1 MKELLMKQSLTTE
14 FLTYAVEL
22 AKVAGEFALKAQRG
36 TLKIESKTNE
46 FDLVTHVDK
55 YNEDLIREG
64 VAKKYPSHIFLGEE
78 SGASAEVGEIKWI
91 VDPIDG
97 TLNYA
102 HGLPIWCISIGIE
115 VAGVIECG
123 IIFDPSRDEC
133 FTTIRGEG
141 SFLNGKAIT
150 VSTQNDPK
158 RSMYVTGFPYNI
170 AEDPHNDIDR
180 FGRFLRNGLIVR
192 RLGSAA
198 LDLAYVAAGRFDAFY
213 EGGLSAW
220 DTAAG
225 ALMVR
230 EAGGMTTHFNG
241 APYSVYD
248 KSIIATNGLQHQML
262 SEIINAVGH
271 S

>member
-1 MKELLMKQSLTTE
+1 MKNVVIKELLAS
-14 FLTYAVEL
+14 AVEL
-22 AKVAGEFALKAQRG
+22 AKAAGEYALAAQRG

-46 FDLVTHVDK
+46 FDLVTHIDK
-55 YNEDLIREG
+55 YNEDLIRDA
-64 VAKKYPSHIFLGEE
+64 VAKKYPSHLFLGEE
-78 SGASAEVGEIKWI
+78 SGASKNVGEIKWI

-102 HGLPIWCISIGIE
+102 HRLPIWCVSIGIE

-123 IIFDPSRDEC
+123 VVFDPSRDEC
-133 FTTIRGEG
+133 FTTIRGVG
-141 SFLNGKAIT
+141 SFLNEKEIR
-150 VSTQNDPK
+150 VSLQNDPK

-180 FGRFLRNGLIVR
+180 FGRFLRKGLIVR

-230 EAGGMTTHFNG
+230 EAGGKTTHFDG
-241 APYSVYD
+241 TPYNVYRP
-248 KSIIATNGLQHQML
+248 SIIATNGLQHQML
-262 SEIINAVGH
+262 SEIINV
-271 S
+271 